1 MLGSELMKI
10 DKFKATEKVLYE
22 YKSLDIKIK
31 NIQIDI
37 ETLKNDITLK
47 AISYEE
53 RVGKTNAFSSSV
65 ENEVIHREEHVQMQ
79 IDRLESKLRYNQ
91 NLKIKIEGALSQL
104 SDQEMNLVRLRYF
117 TKEHMTWLQVSYEL
131 GFEKNYCTQV
141 RNKIINKLSDFIYP

>member
-1 MLGSELMKI
+1 
-10 DKFKATEKVLYE
+10 
-22 YKSLDIKIK
+22 
-31 NIQIDI
+31 
-37 ETLKNDITLK
+37 
-47 AISYEE
+47 
-53 RVGKTNAFSSSV
+53 
-65 ENEVIHREEHVQMQ
+65 MQ